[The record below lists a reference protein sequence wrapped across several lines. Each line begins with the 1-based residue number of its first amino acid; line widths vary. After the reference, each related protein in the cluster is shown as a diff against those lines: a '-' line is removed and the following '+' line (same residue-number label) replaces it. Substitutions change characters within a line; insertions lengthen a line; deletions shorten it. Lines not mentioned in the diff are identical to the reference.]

1 MIKIGLTGV
10 IGSGKSTAANYFSKL
25 GVPVFFADNSA
36 KKIMNTDS
44 SVKKC
49 LVDLLGSLA
58 YSNGELN
65 KQFISDKI
73 FNNQNLLKSINN
85 LVHPKVQ
92 EDFNLWLTNQTS
104 PYVIYE
110 AALIFENSSEH
121 LFDKIICIK
130 TPLDII
136 YNRLKERGDYS
147 KNRIDK
153 ILKNQLSQ
161 NVKCSKSDYCI
172 ENISM
177 DSLVIEI
184 DKIHSS
190 LL

>member
-10 IGSGKSTAANYFSKL
+10 IGSGKSTAANYFYKL

-73 FNNQNLLKSINN
+73 FNNQDLLKSINN
-85 LVHPKVQ
+85 LIHPKVQ

>member
-85 LVHPKVQ
+85 LIHPKGQ

>member
-10 IGSGKSTAANYFSKL
+10 IGSGKSTAANYFSRL

-85 LVHPKVQ
+85 LIHPKVQ

-136 YNRLKERGDYS
+136 YNRLKKRGDYS

-153 ILKNQLSQ
+153 ILKNQLPQ

>member
-25 GVPVFFADNSA
+25 GIPVFFADNSA

-85 LVHPKVQ
+85 LIHPKVQ

>member
-73 FNNQNLLKSINN
+73 FNNQNLLKSINS
-85 LVHPKVQ
+85 LIHPKVQ

-136 YNRLKERGDYS
+136 YNRLKKRGDYS
-147 KNRIDK
+147 KNRIDE

>member
-58 YSNGELN
+58 YSNGDLN

-85 LVHPKVQ
+85 LIHPKVQ

>member
-10 IGSGKSTAANYFSKL
+10 IGSGKSTAANYFSRL

-36 KKIMNTDS
+36 KRIMNTDS

-58 YSNGELN
+58 YLNGELN
-65 KQFISDKI
+65 KQFVSDKI

-85 LVHPKVQ
+85 LIHPKVQ
-92 EDFNLWLTNQTS
+92 EDFNLWLKKQTY

-136 YNRLKERGDYS
+136 YNRLKKRGNYS

-161 NVKCSKSDYCI
+161 NIKCSKSDYCI

>member
-85 LVHPKVQ
+85 LIHPKVQ

>member
-73 FNNQNLLKSINN
+73 FNNQNLLKSINS
-85 LVHPKVQ
+85 LIHPKVQ

-177 DSLVIEI
+177 DSLVVEI

>member
-85 LVHPKVQ
+85 LIHPKVQ

-177 DSLVIEI
+177 DTLVIEI

>member
-85 LVHPKVQ
+85 LIHPKVQ

-136 YNRLKERGDYS
+136 YNRLKKRGDYS

-153 ILKNQLSQ
+153 ILKNQLPQ

>member
-10 IGSGKSTAANYFSKL
+10 IGSGKSTAANYFSRL

-36 KKIMNTDS
+36 KRIMNTDS

-58 YSNGELN
+58 YLNGELN
-65 KQFISDKI
+65 KQFVSDKI

-85 LVHPKVQ
+85 LIHPKVQ
-92 EDFNLWLTNQTS
+92 EDFNLWLKKQTY

-136 YNRLKERGDYS
+136 YNRLKKRGNYS

>member
-65 KQFISDKI
+65 KQFISDII

-85 LVHPKVQ
+85 LIHPKVQ
-92 EDFNLWLTNQTS
+92 EDFNLWLTNQAS

-136 YNRLKERGDYS
+136 YNRLKKRGDYS

>member
-58 YSNGELN
+58 YSNGDLN

-85 LVHPKVQ
+85 LIHPKVQ

-136 YNRLKERGDYS
+136 YNRLKKRGDYS

-161 NVKCSKSDYCI
+161 NIKCSKSDYCI

>member
-85 LVHPKVQ
+85 LIHPKVQ

-136 YNRLKERGDYS
+136 YNRLKKRGDYS
-147 KNRIDK
+147 KNRIDE

>member
-44 SVKKC
+44 SIKKC

-85 LVHPKVQ
+85 LIHPKVQ

-136 YNRLKERGDYS
+136 YNRLKKRGDYS

>member
-1 MIKIGLTGV
+1 
-10 IGSGKSTAANYFSKL
+10 
-25 GVPVFFADNSA
+25 
-36 KKIMNTDS
+36 
-44 SVKKC
+44 
-49 LVDLLGSLA
+49 
-58 YSNGELN
+58 LN

-85 LVHPKVQ
+85 LIHPKVQ

>member
-85 LVHPKVQ
+85 LIHPKVQ

-136 YNRLKERGDYS
+136 YNRLKKRGNYS

-161 NVKCSKSDYCI
+161 NIKCSKSDYCI

>member
-10 IGSGKSTAANYFSKL
+10 IGSGKSTAANYFSRL

-36 KKIMNTDS
+36 KRIMNTDS

-58 YSNGELN
+58 YLNGELN
-65 KQFISDKI
+65 KQFVSDKI

-85 LVHPKVQ
+85 LIHPKVQ
-92 EDFNLWLTNQTS
+92 EDFNLWLKKQTY

>member
-10 IGSGKSTAANYFSKL
+10 IGSGKSTAANYFSRL

-36 KKIMNTDS
+36 KRIMNTDS

-85 LVHPKVQ
+85 LIHPKVQ

>member
-85 LVHPKVQ
+85 LIHPKVQ

-147 KNRIDK
+147 KNRIDE

>member
-85 LVHPKVQ
+85 LIHPKVQ

-153 ILKNQLSQ
+153 ILKNQLPQ

>member
-73 FNNQNLLKSINN
+73 FNNQDLLKSINN
-85 LVHPKVQ
+85 LIHPKVQ

>member
-85 LVHPKVQ
+85 LIHPKVQ

-136 YNRLKERGDYS
+136 YNRLKKRGNYS
-147 KNRIDK
+147 KNIIDK

>member
-58 YSNGELN
+58 YLNGELN

-85 LVHPKVQ
+85 LIHPKVQ

>member
-58 YSNGELN
+58 YSNGELS

-85 LVHPKVQ
+85 LIHPKVQ
-92 EDFNLWLTNQTS
+92 EDFNLWLTKQTY
-104 PYVIYE
+104 PYIIYE

-177 DSLVIEI
+177 DTLVIEI

>member
-85 LVHPKVQ
+85 LIHPKVH

>member
-10 IGSGKSTAANYFSKL
+10 IGSGKTTAANYFSKL

-58 YSNGELN
+58 YLNGKLN

-85 LVHPKVQ
+85 LIHPKVQ

>member
-85 LVHPKVQ
+85 LIHPKVQ

-110 AALIFENSSEH
+110 AALIFENCSEH

>member
-73 FNNQNLLKSINN
+73 FNNQNLLKSINS
-85 LVHPKVQ
+85 LIHPKVQ

>member
-58 YSNGELN
+58 YLNGELN
-65 KQFISDKI
+65 KQFVSDKI

-85 LVHPKVQ
+85 LIHPKVQ

-110 AALIFENSSEH
+110 AALIFENFSEH

>member
-136 YNRLKERGDYS
+136 YNRLKKRGDYS

>member
-73 FNNQNLLKSINN
+73 FNNQNLLKSINS
-85 LVHPKVQ
+85 LIHPKVQ

-136 YNRLKERGDYS
+136 YNRLKKRGDYS

>member
-58 YSNGELN
+58 YLNGELN

-85 LVHPKVQ
+85 LIHPKVQ

-136 YNRLKERGDYS
+136 YNRLKKRGDYS

>member
-36 KKIMNTDS
+36 KRIMNTDS

-85 LVHPKVQ
+85 LIHPKVQ

>member
-85 LVHPKVQ
+85 LIHPKVQ
-92 EDFNLWLTNQTS
+92 EDFDLWLTNQTS

>member
-73 FNNQNLLKSINN
+73 FNNQDLLKSINN
-85 LVHPKVQ
+85 LIHPKVQ

-136 YNRLKERGDYS
+136 YNRLKKRGDYS

>member
-85 LVHPKVQ
+85 LIHPKVQ

-136 YNRLKERGDYS
+136 YNRLKKRGDYS

>member
-10 IGSGKSTAANYFSKL
+10 IGSGKTTAANYFSKL

-49 LVDLLGSLA
+49 LVDLLGSLV
-58 YSNGELN
+58 YLNGELN

-85 LVHPKVQ
+85 LIHPKVQ
-92 EDFNLWLTNQTS
+92 EDFNLWLTNQNS

-136 YNRLKERGDYS
+136 YNRLKKEV
-147 KNRIDK
+147 IIQK
-153 ILKNQLSQ
+153 IELIKF
-161 NVKCSKSDYCI
+161 
-172 ENISM
+172 
-177 DSLVIEI
+177 
-184 DKIHSS
+184 
-190 LL
+190 

>member
-10 IGSGKSTAANYFSKL
+10 IGSGKSTAANYFSRL

-36 KKIMNTDS
+36 KRIMNTDS

-58 YSNGELN
+58 YLNGELN
-65 KQFISDKI
+65 KQFVSDKI

-85 LVHPKVQ
+85 LIHPKVQ
-92 EDFNLWLTNQTS
+92 EDFNLWLTKQTY

-136 YNRLKERGDYS
+136 YNRLKKRDNYS
-147 KNRIDK
+147 ENRIDK